1 MRELDNDILPVDEAN
16 GLPVFDLIL
25 LGMGADGHVGSIYP
39 NSEALND
46 ESGAAVL
53 GVDMPEKRSVTMSL
67 GLMNTADR
75 VVVAA
80 TGVGKAETVRR
91 VLEEDDCELPGAMV
105 DAFST
110 IWFVD
115 MGAASKLQA
124 YAGEEDDDEDE
135 E

>member
-1 MRELDNDILPVDEAN
+1 MRNLPSDILPIDEVN

-39 NSEALND
+39 DSDALRD

-53 GVDMPEKRSVTMSL
+53 GVDMPSKRSITASL
-67 GLMNTADR
+67 ALINTAER

-80 TGVGKAETVRR
+80 SGVGKAETVRAA
-91 VLEEDDCELPGAMV
+91 LEDEECELPGAMV

-110 IWFVD
+110 IWFLD
-115 MGAASKLQA
+115 AGAASKLQA
-124 YAGEEDDDEDE
+124 YADAGLADEG
-135 E
+135 